1 MLPHVLTHLLT
12 KKLQTNMEKK
22 SDLFLPTIL
31 IGISFIIGVVIFT
44 RAWKSNQNANQ
55 TINVTGS
62 AKQEIVSD
70 LGFLRGTISV
80 QSSTS
85 ESAFAE
91 LNRQKPILVSYLEK
105 KGFPKDKIEFYTIN
119 SYPIYQMSE
128 QGYQTGRVIGYVY
141 NQRIEIQSSDVNK
154 IKELSLDIT
163 SLIEK
168 GVSFNVEQPEYHY
181 SKMADLKIEI
191 QAAAARDAMIR
202 AQKIAEATDRELGPM
217 RSARMGVLQIT
228 PKFSNAISDYG
239 INDLSSIEKE
249 IIGVVNAS
257 FEIE

>member
-1 MLPHVLTHLLT
+1 
-12 KKLQTNMEKK
+12 MENKN
-22 SDLFLPTIL
+22 SLFLPAAIL
-31 IGISFIIGVVIFT
+31 GISFIIGVVFFT
-44 RAWKSNQNANQ
+44 NAWKSSQSANQ
-55 TINVTGS
+55 TISVTGS
-62 AKQEIVSD
+62 AKKEIVSD

-85 ESAFAE
+85 ESAFTE
-91 LNRQKPILVSYLEK
+91 LNRQKPILVSYLER
-105 KGFPKDKIEFYTIN
+105 KGFPKDKIEFNTIN
-119 SYPIYQMSE
+119 SYPVYEMSE
-128 QGYQTGRVIGYVY
+128 QGYQTGRINGYIY
-141 NQRIEIQSSDVNK
+141 SQRIEIQSTDVIK

-181 SKMADLKIEI
+181 TKMADLKIEI
-191 QAAAARDAMIR
+191 QAAAAKDAMIR
-202 AQKIAEATDRELGPM
+202 AQKIAEATDRDLGPM

>member
-1 MLPHVLTHLLT
+1 
-12 KKLQTNMEKK
+12 MEKK
-22 SDLFLPTIL
+22 DSLFLPAAI
-31 IGISFIIGVVIFT
+31 IGISFIIGVVFFT
-44 RAWKSNQNANQ
+44 NAWKSSQNANQ

-62 AKQEIVSD
+62 AKKEIVSD

-80 QSSTS
+80 KSSTS

-91 LNRQKPILVSYLEK
+91 LNRQKPILVSYLER

-119 SYPIYQMSE
+119 NYPVYEMSD
-128 QGYQTGRVIGYVY
+128 QGYQTGRVIGYIY
-141 NQRIEIQSSDVNK
+141 SQRIEIQSAEVNK

-181 SKMADLKIEI
+181 TKMAELKIEI
-191 QAAAARDAMIR
+191 QAAAAKDAMIR
-202 AQKIAEATDRELGPM
+202 AEKIAEATDRDLGPM

>member
-1 MLPHVLTHLLT
+1 
-12 KKLQTNMEKK
+12 MEKK
-22 SDLFLPTIL
+22 NSLFVPAVI
-31 IGISFIIGVVIFT
+31 IGVSFIIGVVFFT
-44 RAWKSNQNANQ
+44 NAWKSSQNANQ

-62 AKQEIVSD
+62 AKKEIVSD

-91 LNRQKPILVSYLEK
+91 LNRQKPILVSYLER
-105 KGFPKDKIEFYTIN
+105 KGFPKEKIEFNTIN
-119 SYPIYQMSE
+119 SYPVYEMSA
-128 QGYQTGRVIGYVY
+128 QGYQTGRVIGYIY
-141 NQRIEIQSSDVNK
+141 SQRIEIQSSDVVK

-181 SKMADLKIEI
+181 TKLADLKIEI
-191 QAAAARDAMIR
+191 QAAAAKDAMIR
-202 AQKIAEATDRELGPM
+202 AQKIAEATDRDLGPM

-228 PKFSNAISDYG
+228 PKFSNVISDYG

>member
-1 MLPHVLTHLLT
+1 
-12 KKLQTNMEKK
+12 MEKK
-22 SDLFLPTIL
+22 NNLFLPAVI
-31 IGISFIIGVVIFT
+31 IGISFIISVVFFT
-44 RAWKSNQNANQ
+44 NAWKSNQRANQ

-62 AKQEIVSD
+62 AKKEIISD

-80 QSSTS
+80 RSQTS

-91 LNRQKPILVSYLEK
+91 LNRQKPILVSYLEG
-105 KGFPKDKIEFYTIN
+105 KGFPKDKIEFNTIN
-119 SYPIYQMSE
+119 NYPVYEMSE
-128 QGYQTGRVIGYVY
+128 QGYQTGRVIGYIY
-141 NQRIEIQSSDVNK
+141 SQRIEIQSSDVNK

-163 SLIEK
+163 SLIER

-181 SKMADLKIEI
+181 TKMAELKIDI

-202 AQKIAEATDRELGPM
+202 AQKIAEATDRDLGPM

>member
-1 MLPHVLTHLLT
+1 
-12 KKLQTNMEKK
+12 MEKNNH
-22 SDLFLPTIL
+22 LFLPAVI
-31 IGISFIIGVVIFT
+31 IGVSFIIGVVFFT
-44 RAWKSNQNANQ
+44 NAWKSSQSANQ

-62 AKQEIVSD
+62 AKKEIVSD

-91 LNRQKPILVSYLEK
+91 LNRQKPFLISYLEQ
-105 KGFPKDKIEFYTIN
+105 KGFSKDKIEFNTIN
-119 SYPIYQMSE
+119 SYPVYEMND
-128 QGYQTGRVIGYVY
+128 QGYQTGRINGYVY
-141 NQRIEIQSSDVNK
+141 SQRIEIQSTDVSK

-163 SLIEK
+163 SLIER

-181 SKMADLKIEI
+181 TKMSDLKIEI
-191 QAAAARDAMIR
+191 QAAAAKDAMIR
-202 AQKIAEATDRELGPM
+202 AQKIAEATDRDLGPM

>member
-1 MLPHVLTHLLT
+1 
-12 KKLQTNMEKK
+12 MEKNNH
-22 SDLFLPTIL
+22 LFLPAVI
-31 IGISFIIGVVIFT
+31 IGVSFIIGVVFFT
-44 RAWKSNQNANQ
+44 NAWKSSQSANQ
-55 TINVTGS
+55 TISVTGS
-62 AKQEIVSD
+62 AKKEIVSD

-91 LNRQKPILVSYLEK
+91 LNRQKPIVISYLER
-105 KGFPKDKIEFYTIN
+105 KGFPKDKIEFNTIS
-119 SYPIYQMSE
+119 SYAVYEMSD
-128 QGYQTGRVIGYVY
+128 QGYQTGRINGYVY
-141 NQRIEIQSSDVNK
+141 SQRIEIQSTDVIK

-163 SLIEK
+163 SLIER

-181 SKMADLKIEI
+181 TKIADLKIEI
-191 QAAAARDAMIR
+191 QAAAAKDAMIR
-202 AQKIAEATDRELGPM
+202 AQKIAEATDRDLGPM

>member
-1 MLPHVLTHLLT
+1 
-12 KKLQTNMEKK
+12 MEKK
-22 SDLFLPTIL
+22 NGLFLPAVI
-31 IGISFIIGVVIFT
+31 IGISFIIGVVFFT
-44 RAWKSNQNANQ
+44 NAWKSSQSANQ
-55 TINVTGS
+55 TISVTGS
-62 AKQEIVSD
+62 AKKEIVSD

-91 LNRQKPILVSYLEK
+91 LNRQKPILISYLER
-105 KGFPKDKIEFYTIN
+105 KGFPKDKIEFNTIS
-119 SYPIYQMSE
+119 SYPVYEMSD
-128 QGYQTGRVIGYVY
+128 QGYQTGRINGYVY
-141 NQRIEIQSSDVNK
+141 SQRVEIQSTDVSK

-163 SLIEK
+163 SLIER

-181 SKMADLKIEI
+181 TKIADLKIEI
-191 QAAAARDAMIR
+191 QAAAAKDAMIR
-202 AQKIAEATDRELGPM
+202 AQKIAEATDRDLGPM

>member
-1 MLPHVLTHLLT
+1 
-12 KKLQTNMEKK
+12 MEKNNN
-22 SDLFLPTIL
+22 LFLPAV
-31 IGISFIIGVVIFT
+31 IIGVSFILGVIVFT
-44 RAWKSNQNANQ
+44 GAWKASQSANQ
-55 TINVTGS
+55 TISVTGS
-62 AKQEIVSD
+62 AKKEIVSD

-91 LNRQKPILVSYLEK
+91 LNRQKPILISYLER
-105 KGFPKDKIEFYTIN
+105 KGFPKDKIEFNTIN
-119 SYPIYQMSE
+119 SYPVYEMSD
-128 QGYQTGRVIGYVY
+128 QGYQTGRVNGYVY
-141 NQRIEIQSSDVNK
+141 SQRIEIQSTDVNK

-163 SLIEK
+163 SLIES

-181 SKMADLKIEI
+181 TKMADLKIEI
-191 QAAAARDAMIR
+191 QAAAAKDAMIR
-202 AQKIAEATDRELGPM
+202 AQKIAEATDRDLGPM

>member
-1 MLPHVLTHLLT
+1 
-12 KKLQTNMEKK
+12 MEKNNH
-22 SDLFLPTIL
+22 LFLPAVI
-31 IGISFIIGVVIFT
+31 IGVSFIIGVVFFT
-44 RAWKSNQNANQ
+44 NAWKSNQSANQ
-55 TINVTGS
+55 TISVTGS
-62 AKQEIVSD
+62 AKKEIVSD

-91 LNRQKPILVSYLEK
+91 LNRQKPILISYLER
-105 KGFPKDKIEFYTIN
+105 KGFPKDKIEFNTIN
-119 SYPIYQMSE
+119 SYPVYEMSD
-128 QGYQTGRVIGYVY
+128 QGYQTGRINGYVY
-141 NQRIEIQSSDVNK
+141 SQRIEIQSTDVNK

-163 SLIEK
+163 SLIER

-181 SKMADLKIEI
+181 TKMADLKIEI
-191 QAAAARDAMIR
+191 QAAAAKDAMIR
-202 AQKIAEATDRELGPM
+202 AQKIAEATDRDLGPM

>member
-1 MLPHVLTHLLT
+1 
-12 KKLQTNMEKK
+12 MEKK
-22 SDLFLPTIL
+22 NDLFLPALI
-31 IGISFIIGVVIFT
+31 IGISFLIGVVIFT
-44 RAWKSNQNANQ
+44 RTWKSSQNANQ

-62 AKQEIVSD
+62 AKIDIVSD

-85 ESAFAE
+85 ENAYSE
-91 LNRQKPILVSYLEK
+91 LNRQKPILVSYLNN
-105 KGFPKDKIEFYTIN
+105 KGFAKDKIEFFTIN
-119 SYPIYQMSE
+119 NYPVYEKNQ
-128 QGYQTGRVIGYVY
+128 QGYSTGRVIGYVY
-141 NQRIEIQSSDVNK
+141 SQRIEIQSTDVNK
-154 IKELSLDIT
+154 IKDLSLDIT
-163 SLIEK
+163 SLIQK

-181 SKMADLKIEI
+181 TKMADLKIEV
-191 QAAAARDAMIR
+191 QAAAAKDAMVR

-249 IIGVVNAS
+249 IVGVVNAS

>member
-1 MLPHVLTHLLT
+1 
-12 KKLQTNMEKK
+12 MEKK
-22 SDLFLPTIL
+22 NDLFLPVLIL
-31 IGISFIIGVVIFT
+31 GLSFIVGVVIFT
-44 RAWKSNQNANQ
+44 NAWKSSQSANQ

-62 AKQEIVSD
+62 AKKEIVSD
-70 LGFLRGTISV
+70 LGFLRGTITV

-85 ESAFAE
+85 EGAFAE
-91 LNRQKPILVSYLEK
+91 LNRQRPILVSYLQG
-105 KGFPKDKIEFYTIN
+105 KGFTKDKIEFFTIN
-119 SYPIYQMSE
+119 SYPVYETNNM
-128 QGYQTGRVIGYVY
+128 GYQTGIVRAYVY
-141 NQRIEIQSSDVNK
+141 SQRIEIQSTDVNK

-168 GVSFNVEQPEYHY
+168 GVDFNVEQPEYHY
-181 SKMADLKIEI
+181 TKMADLKIEI
-191 QAAAARDAMIR
+191 QAAAAKDAMIR
-202 AQKIAEATDRELGPM
+202 AEKIAEATDRELGPM

-249 IIGVVNAS
+249 IVGVVNAS